1 MATIEAGQGQK
12 RFGHDDAVREALAR
26 WGEDATLEVR
36 PGPHALYRVGEEGE
50 GGPTWWGEGRSW
62 EEAFA
67 HATRTAVVALRALA
81 A

>member
-1 MATIEAGQGQK
+1 MATSEAGMFAK
-12 RFGHDDAVREALAR
+12 LGHDEAVREALAR
-26 WGEDATLEVR
+26 WGEDAALEVR
-36 PGPHALYRVGEEGE
+36 PGPQARYLVGEEGE

-67 HATRTAVVALRALA
+67 QATRSAQTALRALA